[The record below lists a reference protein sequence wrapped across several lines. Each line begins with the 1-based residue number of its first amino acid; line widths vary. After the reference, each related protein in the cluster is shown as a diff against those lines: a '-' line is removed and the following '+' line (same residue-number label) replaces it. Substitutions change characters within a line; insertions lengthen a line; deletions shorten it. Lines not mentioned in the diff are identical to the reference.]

1 MQRMHGNHAKLRHL
15 SNTSAPFSVVLCP
28 YKKRARLKIN
38 MFNIPDWPTMNEQ
51 DAGKSC
57 KALTPEDIRDSPTTA
72 GGEGAL
78 RTEKHRTA
86 QHRTPQN
93 KKA

>member
-38 MFNIPDWPTMNEQ
+38 MFNIPDWNYNEF
-51 DAGKSC
+51 AGC
-57 KALTPEDIRDSPTTA
+57 KEIMKFIDT
-72 GGEGAL
+72 
-78 RTEKHRTA
+78 
-86 QHRTPQN
+86 
-93 KKA
+93 

>member
-38 MFNIPDWPTMNEQ
+38 MFNIPDWNCNEFT
-51 DAGKSC
+51 GC
-57 KALTPEDIRDSPTTA
+57 KDIM
-72 GGEGAL
+72 
-78 RTEKHRTA
+78 
-86 QHRTPQN
+86 
-93 KKA
+93 